1 MIRVAPSILSADF
14 TILGKEV
21 ADIISCGAEWV
32 HYDVMDANFVP
43 NLSFGPQILKSLRKV
58 SDAFIDVHL
67 MIADPLEFA
76 PRFCEAGASLVSFHV
91 EAMSEERTHEA
102 LRLIRQSGVKTGLAV
117 KPATPASA
125 LLPFIDEI
133 DLALVMTVEPG
144 FGGQSLVEECT
155 DKITELNKLKNEYG
169 YNYLI
174 EADGGIKQ
182 SNLEMLSKKGLESAV
197 LGSAIF
203 NLNANE
209 RNELIEE
216 LNKI

>member
-14 TILGKEV
+14 AILGKEV

-76 PRFCEAGASLVSFHV
+76 PRFCESGASLVSFHV

-102 LRLIRQSGVKTGLAV
+102 LRLIRRSGVKTGLAV

-125 LLPFIDEI
+125 LLPFMDEI

-144 FGGQSLVEECT
+144 FGGQSFMPDMLPKISEVRALVEE
-155 DKITELNKLKNEYG
+155 KNPLCLVEV
-169 YNYLI
+169 
-174 EADGGIKQ
+174 DGGINAQ
-182 SNLEMLSKKGLESAV
+182 TAALCRAAGADTLVAGSFVFSAADRAE
-197 LGSAIF
+197 AISS
-203 NLNANE
+203 L
-209 RNELIEE
+209 
-216 LNKI
+216 K